1 MYWSSL
7 QSDQL
12 YTWSDEGLPTIHNR
26 AAKETRRPPAAVAP
40 APRYSSWLA
49 HRTIQTVRQTG
60 MQMRRWPRSWAQVL
74 SLGQLPGITSTNG
87 LHPAG
92 TARANDGVPGQLSSS
107 PRDHGGDLR
116 DQPRITTSARGA
128 LEALCAQYRSRR
140 PHCDRCEIGR
150 RPPRQYARSLA
161 RSVSRGFAC
170 RGGDR

>member
-1 MYWSSL
+1 MSWSSL

-12 YTWSDEGLPTIHNR
+12 YTWSDESPPTIHNCL
-26 AAKETRRPPAAVAP
+26 AKETRRPPAAVSAAP
-40 APRYSSWLA
+40 GHSSWLA
-49 HRTIQTVRQTG
+49 HRTIQAVWQAG
-60 MQMRRWPRSWAQVL
+60 MQVRRWPWSRPQVL
-74 SLGQLPGITSTNG
+74 SLGQLPGIASTDG

-92 TARANDGVPGQLSSS
+92 TARTNGGVPGQLSSS

-128 LEALCAQYRSRR
+128 LEARCAQDRSRR
-140 PHCDRCEIGR
+140 PHSDRCEIGQ

-170 RGGDR
+170 RGGD